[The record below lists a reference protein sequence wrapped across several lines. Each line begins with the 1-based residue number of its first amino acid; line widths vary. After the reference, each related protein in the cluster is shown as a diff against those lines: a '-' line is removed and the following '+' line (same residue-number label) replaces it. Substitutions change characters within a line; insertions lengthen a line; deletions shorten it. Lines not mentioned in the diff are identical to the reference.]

1 MFIQSA
7 KTPYILLHM
16 SKYANYQ
23 DVPWLRKSGTN
34 TTFLVLHL
42 LTLGILPFL
51 LITCLVLITGDIY
64 YNKTDSDGTLAV
76 WSKANKVIAF
86 LLLLP
91 PLLLIGV
98 VVATITG
105 F

>member
-1 MFIQSA
+1 
-7 KTPYILLHM
+7 M
-16 SKYANYQ
+16 SKYTDYR

-34 TTFLVLHL
+34 TAILVLHVL
-42 LTLGILPFL
+42 ALGILPFL
-51 LITCLVLITGDIY
+51 LITCFVLITGDVY
-64 YNKTDSDGTLAV
+64 YNKTAPDGTLAV

-91 PLLLIGV
+91 PLILIGV
-98 VVATITG
+98 VVATIAG